1 MFDPNTHKVFASKDV
16 LFHENAGEVPKED
29 QGEASSIIDRTSSQ
43 SMPRR
48 DGGIP

>member
-29 QGEASSIIDRTSSQ
+29 GYDVWNLHKKNEEKFQKRK
-43 SMPRR
+43 
-48 DGGIP
+48 